1 MAKRKRISDS
11 LKSLPTRALSS
22 KDAAVVCEAVAWVL
36 SERKAG
42 RPTPTVSSIRDAL
55 ESEHGVTI
63 SSTALYQRILRSK

>member
-1 MAKRKRISDS
+1 MAKKHSISDS

-22 KDAAVVCEAVAWVL
+22 KDAAKVREAVAWVI

-42 RPTPTVSSIRDAL
+42 RPTPTVKAIRDVL

-63 SSTALYQRILRSK
+63 SSGALSKRITSSK

>member
-1 MAKRKRISDS
+1 MAKRTRISDS

-42 RPTPTVSSIRDAL
+42 RPTPTVKAIRDVL

-63 SSTALYQRILRSK
+63 SATALYQRISSGK